1 MVNKRE
7 KEIFGVLSGRL
18 ENWMPPV
25 KTGRIRTKRKG
36 HRGGERTC
44 AGNQWG
50 LHSAN
55 LYFLKEP
62 PSNAQGLVR
71 LLLGVSPAPGVFLFR
86 HLLHNILNLF
96 TAPPSPP
103 DCE

>member
-25 KTGRIRTKRKG
+25 KMGRVRTKRKG
-36 HRGGERTC
+36 DRGGVRMF
-44 AGNQWG
+44 AGNQWR

-55 LYFLKEP
+55 LYFLKES

-71 LLLGVSPAPGVFLFR
+71 LLLWVSPAPGLFLFW
-86 HLLHNILNLF
+86 HLLHNALNLLP
-96 TAPPSPP
+96 APPSLP